1 MTGENLPAPAQVRV
15 FPSYKAANVAR
26 ERMIREYPLA
36 AIQSYV
42 EGFRRQ
48 FLIYCGFGIY
58 LHEDG
63 TVK

>member
-1 MTGENLPAPAQVRV
+1 MTGENLPAHPRIRC

-36 AIQSYV
+36 AIQSSV
-42 EGFRRQ
+42 EGFRRE
-48 FLIYCGFGIY
+48 FLIYCGFGKY
-58 LHEDG
+58 LYEDG